1 MKSLSELL
9 LKHPVPGLRQAE
21 RRKICAETI
30 TKLIGLPVKA
40 SQVAWDDEI
49 LSLSVSSVMKSEIL
63 LHESKLRDLLSIGG
77 VIVKKVR

>member
-1 MKSLSELL
+1 MRSLSELL

-30 TKLIGLPVKA
+30 SKLIGLPIKQNQIA
-40 SQVAWDDEI
+40 LDNEI
-49 LSLSVSSVMKSEIL
+49 LSLSVSSVIKSEIL
-63 LHESKLRDLLSIGG
+63 LHETKLRELLSASG